1 MGGEICVHDRSKP
14 GIPVSLNVSQ
24 DLCGPVRPVGVQT
37 YLAAAHLVLP
47 PPSTAGGTSDF
58 SMQCPR
64 MLLFWFKKMFRERTV
79 RLLQRTFPFKKKPQ
93 AAVKAGDLHISSR
106 WSLHQLRESANGKVL
121 QCKGVRQG
129 LPSPW
134 QIAPVTAWWHL
145 LKGTVRDINFGRQ
158 QALLQT
164 ESHSDLSTKA
174 AKAASDPVRPHTKQV
189 CLQLKAHAL
198 SSPQRL
204 NESNHLIKT
213 ED

>member
-79 RLLQRTFPFKKKPQ
+79 RLLQRTSPFKKKPQ

-121 QCKGVRQG
+121 QCKRVRQG
-129 LPSPW
+129 LPSNHGRF
-134 QIAPVTAWWHL
+134 APVAAWKHL
-145 LKGTVRDINFGRQ
+145 LKGTVRGISLGWQ

-164 ESHSDLSTKA
+164 QKA
-174 AKAASDPVRPHTKQV
+174 ILTSPRKQPRQP
-189 CLQLKAHAL
+189 LTL
-198 SSPQRL
+198 
-204 NESNHLIKT
+204 
-213 ED
+213 